1 VSSIIKKRR
10 GGRTYLYAA
19 TSARVGGQ
27 PRIVDQVY
35 LGAED
40 EVIARLTAGSSS
52 DPGLPDTEHRRFGDV
67 AAVWAMLGRL
77 DAIAVIDSV
86 VGAAPVS
93 GGVSVGTYLGLA
105 AVNRVCEPRSKRAF
119 ADWWARTA
127 LGRVT
132 RIPIGA
138 LDHRRFWDAMDAVT
152 VEQLEQIEAALTRRM
167 IEVFGL
173 DTHALILDMTN
184 FATFI
189 DSGNQ
194 RAPIAQ
200 RGKAKQ
206 KRYDLRIVGLGLVAT
221 RDGGVPLLS
230 RAYPGNQVDVT
241 QFQPMIEE
249 LARRYTTILG
259 RPSGPNRPGGATVT
273 FDAGQNSQPNFARLA
288 ELDLRFVGSVPPSDH
303 PGLLA
308 RPATDRRVV
317 PAYAEER
324 LTAFETTAMVLGQ
337 RRRVV
342 LTHSPS
348 LHTAQQAGFAQTL
361 RKATT
366 ALTELAARLAR
377 GRTRRPR
384 PKVQAEID
392 TICAPR
398 WVARV
403 ITTELTGDT
412 PATMRLSWRIDHTA
426 QARLEEQ
433 LFGKRILVT
442 DHDDWPLE
450 QVIDAY
456 RSQEQLEAGFRQAKD
471 PHVVSFAPIRH
482 FTDHK
487 IRVHL
492 FTCVLALAIAHL
504 MRREA
509 ARAGLTMSVPALLAE
524 LDAIGET
531 ILLYQGER
539 GRPRARHTIT
549 KMTPTQ
555 HRLYTIFD
563 LGRYAPHR

>member
-19 TSARVGGQ
+19 TSARVEGR

-40 EVIARLTAGSSS
+40 EVITRLTAATTGA
-52 DPGLPDTEHRRFGDV
+52 DPGLPETEHRKFGDV
-67 AAVWAMLGRL
+67 AAVWGMLAQL

-86 VGAAPVS
+86 LGGGQVS

-105 AVNRVCEPRSKRAF
+105 AVNRVCQPRSKRAF
-119 ADWWARTA
+119 ADWWSGTA
-127 LGRVT
+127 LGRIT
-132 RIPIGA
+132 RIRVGA

-173 DTHALILDMTN
+173 EVQALILDMTN

-189 DSGNQ
+189 DSGND
-194 RAPIAQ
+194 RAPIAA

-221 RDGGVPLLS
+221 RDGGIPLLS
-230 RAYPGNQVDVT
+230 HAYPGNKVDVT
-241 QFQPMIEE
+241 QFTAMIEE
-249 LARRYTTILG
+249 LSRRYTATLG
-259 RPSGPNRPGGATVT
+259 GPGAATLT
-273 FDAGQNSQPNFARLA
+273 FDAGQNSAPNFTRLG
-288 ELDLRFVGSVPPSDH
+288 ELGLHFVGSVPPSDH

-308 RPATDRRVV
+308 RPATDRHLV
-317 PAYAEER
+317 PAYAEEH
-324 LTAFETTAMVLGQ
+324 LTAFEDTAMVLGQ
-337 RRRVV
+337 RRRVI
-342 LTHSPS
+342 LTHSVG

-361 RKATT
+361 RKATA

-377 GRTRRPR
+377 GRTRRP
-384 PKVQAEID
+384 PAKVQAEID

-412 PATMRLSWRIDHTA
+412 PATLRLAWRIDQNA
-426 QARLEEQ
+426 QAALEEEI
-433 LFGKRILVT
+433 FGKRILVT

-456 RSQEQLEAGFRQAKD
+456 RSQEYLEAGFRQAKD

-509 ARAGLTMSVPALLAE
+509 TRAGLPMSVPALLAE
-524 LDAIGET
+524 LEGIGET
-531 ILLYQGER
+531 VLLYQGER

-549 KMTPTQ
+549 RMTPTQ
-555 HRLYTIFD
+555 QRLYQLFD
-563 LGRYAPHR
+563 LARYAPHR

>member
-19 TSARVGGQ
+19 TSARVEGR
-27 PRIVDQVY
+27 PRIVEQVY

-40 EVIARLTAGSSS
+40 EVIARLTAGSGE
-52 DPGLPDTEHRRFGDV
+52 DQTLPGTVHRRFGDV
-67 AAVWAMLGRL
+67 AAVWGMLARL

-86 VGAAPVS
+86 VDAPA
-93 GGVSVGTYLGLA
+93 GGGPSVGTYLGLA
-105 AVNRVCEPRSKRAF
+105 ALNRVCEPRSKRAF
-119 ADWWARTA
+119 AHWWAGTA
-127 LGRVT
+127 LGRIT
-132 RIPIGA
+132 RIGVSA

-152 VEQLEQIEAALTRRM
+152 VEQLEQIESALTKRM

-173 DTHALILDMTN
+173 DTQALILDMTN

-189 DSGNQ
+189 DSGND

-221 RDGGVPLLS
+221 RDGGIPLLS
-230 RAYPGNQVDVT
+230 RAYPGNKVDVT
-241 QFQPMIEE
+241 QFTAMIEE
-249 LARRYTTILG
+249 LARRYTATLG
-259 RPSGPNRPGGATVT
+259 GPGAATLT
-273 FDAGQNSQPNFARLA
+273 FDAGQNSEPNFTRLA
-288 ELDLRFVGSVPPSDH
+288 ELGLHFVGSVPPSDH

-308 RPATDRRVV
+308 RPATDRQVV
-317 PAYAEER
+317 PAYAHEN
-324 LTAFETTAMVLGQ
+324 LTAFETTAMVLGR
-337 RRRVV
+337 RRRVI
-342 LTHSPS
+342 LTHSVG

-366 ALTELAARLAR
+366 ALTALTERLAR

-384 PKVQAEID
+384 PKVEAEID

-412 PATMRLSWRIDHTA
+412 PATMRLTWRIDQHA
-426 QARLEEQ
+426 HAALEAEI
-433 LFGKRILVT
+433 FGKRILVT
-442 DHDDWPLE
+442 DHDDWPLHE
-450 QVIDAY
+450 VIDAY

-509 ARAGLTMSVPALLAE
+509 ARAGLPLSVPALLAE
-524 LDAIGET
+524 LEGIGET
-531 ILLYQGER
+531 VLLYQGER

-549 KMTPTQ
+549 RMTTTQ
-555 HRLYTIFD
+555 QRLYTIFG
-563 LGRYAPHR
+563 LAKHAPHR

>member
-1 VSSIIKKRR
+1 MFSIIKKRR
-10 GGRTYLYAA
+10 GGSTYLYAA
-19 TSARVGGQ
+19 TSARVQGK

-35 LGAED
+35 LGTEE
-40 EVIARLTAGSSS
+40 EVIARLTATSGA
-52 DPGLPDTEHRRFGDV
+52 DPSLPETEHRRFGDV
-67 AAVWAMLGRL
+67 VAVWGMLARL

-86 VGAAPVS
+86 VGAPRVS

-105 AVNRVCEPRSKRAF
+105 ALNRVCEPTSKRAF
-119 ADWWARTA
+119 AHWWSGTA
-127 LGRVT
+127 LGRIT
-132 RIPIGA
+132 RIRAGA

-152 VEQLEQIEAALTRRM
+152 EEQLEQIEAALTRAM

-189 DSGNQ
+189 DSGND

-221 RDGGVPLLS
+221 RDGGIPLLS
-230 RAYPGNQVDVT
+230 RAYPGNKVDVT
-241 QFQPMIEE
+241 QFAAMVEE
-249 LARRYTTILG
+249 LSRRYASALG
-259 RPSGPNRPGGATVT
+259 EEGATTLT
-273 FDAGQNSQPNFARLA
+273 FDAGQNSEPNFTRLA
-288 ELDLRFVGSVPPSDH
+288 ELGLHFVGSVPPSDH

-308 RPATDRRVV
+308 RPAADRHLV
-317 PAYAEER
+317 PAYAEEN
-324 LTAFETTAMVLGQ
+324 LTALETTAMVLGR
-337 RRRVV
+337 RRRVI
-342 LTHSPS
+342 LTHSIG
-348 LHTAQQAGFAQTL
+348 LHTAQQVGFAQTL

-366 ALTELAARLAR
+366 ALTTLADTLAR
-377 GRTRRPR
+377 GRARRPR
-384 PKVQAEID
+384 PKVEAHIEA
-392 TICAPR
+392 ICAPR

-403 ITTELTGDT
+403 IRTDLTGDT
-412 PATMRLSWRIDHTA
+412 PATMRLTWRIDQNAQTA
-426 QARLEEQ
+426 LEAEI
-433 LFGKRILVT
+433 FGKRILVT
-442 DHDDWPLE
+442 DHDDWPLD

-456 RSQEQLEAGFRQAKD
+456 RSQADLESGFRQAKD

-492 FTCVLALAIAHL
+492 FTCVLALSLAHL
-504 MRREA
+504 MRREC
-509 ARAGLTMSVPALLAE
+509 ARAGLSLSVPALLAE
-524 LDAIGET
+524 LDGIGET

-549 KMTPTQ
+549 RMPPTQ
-555 HRLYTIFD
+555 QRLYKIFE
-563 LGRYAPHR
+563 LAKYAPHR